1 MPLPKE
7 NKKYTYA
14 DYLTWSEGER
24 YEIIDGVPYM
34 QAAPTWQHQAV
45 LMELSRQFANYLRN
59 KTCMVFTSPFD
70 LRLPEDNKQND
81 DDVTNVLKPDIVV
94 VCDRSGL
101 RKTGYYGAPDLIVEI
116 VSSSTIRR
124 DKLEKFNKYEKAGVK
139 EYWIVEPEGKIV
151 SVFVLQDSKRYGRPE
166 IYADE
171 DKVKITIFD
180 DLIIDLKPVF
190 DY

>member
-1 MPLPKE
+1 
-7 NKKYTYA
+7 
-14 DYLTWSEGER
+14 
-24 YEIIDGVPYM
+24 
-34 QAAPTWQHQAV
+34 
-45 LMELSRQFANYLRN
+45 
-59 KTCMVFTSPFD
+59 
-70 LRLPEDNKQND
+70 
-81 DDVTNVLKPDIVV
+81 DDVTNVLQPDIVV

-101 RKTGYYGAPDLIVEI
+101 RKTGYYGVPELIVEI
-116 VSSSTIRR
+116 VSSSSMRR
-124 DKLEKFNKYEKAGVK
+124 DRLEKFNIYEKAGVK

-171 DKVKITIFD
+171 DKVKVTIFD